1 MKRGTKIILTLKQDM
16 QEYLEEK
23 KLKELVARYSEF
35 INFPIYVWAK
45 KEISKEV
52 ELEGDE
58 LDQAE
63 EEKKP
68 EEDDEPV
75 KIV

>member
-1 MKRGTKIILTLKQDM
+1 MSRGTKIILTLKQDM
-16 QEYLEEK
+16 KEYLEEK

-35 INFPIYVWAK
+35 INFPIYVWTK

-52 ELEGDE
+52 EIEDE
-58 LDQAE
+58 EAEALAE
-63 EEKKP
+63 EPKAD
-68 EEDDEPV
+68 EDEEPV